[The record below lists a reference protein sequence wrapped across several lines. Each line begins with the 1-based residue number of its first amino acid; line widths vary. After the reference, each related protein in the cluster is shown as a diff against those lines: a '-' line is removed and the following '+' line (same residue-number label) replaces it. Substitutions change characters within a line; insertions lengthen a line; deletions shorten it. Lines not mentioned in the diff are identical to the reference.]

1 VTPGSTAQVG
11 FRLSLVLT
19 AHPIKWGA
27 HPLLRMR
34 HPTLRALLCALLLAP
49 TVAFAQPGPTLT
61 LTSEVWPSRSLSNA
75 EIGGDAVALD
85 GTTLATVSTG
95 LALNYPVVLGSG
107 RTILV
112 PRLSVQQLRFDHDGW
127 PRDTPVADEAYL
139 IDLGLSVQHRLSAR
153 WALRADLSPSLASD
167 FDQALGADD
176 FVLQGAILA
185 VRQATPRF
193 SAGFGAAYS
202 TVFGTPVP
210 IPLVLLQGSGDG
222 WRAEAFLPAS
232 VEAWWVPSERVE
244 MGLSVQALGSR
255 HRLGAH
261 EDRLDR
267 PYAEAIALTAGPS
280 VNVRLAPWLRFGL
293 DSGLSLYRQVRV
305 TDGDD
310 EVNRYEPD
318 QTFFVRTRLTLGR

>member
-1 VTPGSTAQVG
+1 
-11 FRLSLVLT
+11 
-19 AHPIKWGA
+19 
-27 HPLLRMR
+27 MR
-34 HPTLRALLCALLLAP
+34 HHTLRALLCALLFAP
-49 TVAFAQPGPTLT
+49 TVAFAQLGPTLT

-75 EIGGDAVALD
+75 EIAGAAVALD
-85 GTTLATVSTG
+85 GTTLGTVSTG
-95 LALNYPVVLGSG
+95 LALSYPVVLGNG

-112 PRLSVQQLRFDHDGW
+112 PRLSLQRLRFDHDGW
-127 PRDTPVADEAYL
+127 PRDTPTADEAYF
-139 IDLGLSVQHRLSAR
+139 IDLGLSVQHQLSAR

-167 FDQALGADD
+167 FDQTLAADD
-176 FVLQGAILA
+176 VVLQGAALA
-185 VRQATPRF
+185 IWQATPRF

-244 MGLSVQALGSR
+244 MGISVQALGSR

-267 PYAEAIALTAGPS
+267 PFAEALALTAGPS
-280 VNVRLAPWLRFGL
+280 VNVRLAPWLRFGI

-305 TDGDD
+305 TDRGD
-310 EVNRYEPD
+310 EATRFAPG